1 MRSKK
6 NRGINALKAKYGW
19 ICISPWI
26 VGLIL
31 FFISPIIQSIIY
43 SFSSVSLGV
52 GGMHIQ
58 FVGLKISDIFFW
70 KTLIILIMWHRRL

>member
-1 MRSKK
+1 MRRKK

-43 SFSSVSLGV
+43 SFSSV
-52 GGMHIQ
+52 
-58 FVGLKISDIFFW
+58 
-70 KTLIILIMWHRRL
+70 